1 MNSSIL
7 SKHLLTLRV
16 LQNQSFSTIK
26 QNVIRN
32 SSKANPKTEVE
43 TSRYQCKQPYK
54 HGCFNKDSTEHMIV
68 NDRDIHFSQFLASS
82 RSDPDNFGTL
92 SDDWKMHQRLKD
104 MPEEKDDVLETEY
117 LNNRE
122 GKRRLTTNQY
132 ARIIKKFLV
141 QKKVS

>member
-1 MNSSIL
+1 MNSTIL
-7 SKHLLTLRV
+7 SKNLLALRV

-26 QNVIRN
+26 QNIICN
-32 SSKANPKTEVE
+32 STKANRKIDVD
-43 TSRYQCKQPYK
+43 TSRHQFKQS
-54 HGCFNKDSTEHMIV
+54 NKNVRFHNGTENIKV
-68 NDRDIHFSQFLASS
+68 NDSDIHFSQFLASS

-104 MPEEKDDVLETEY
+104 MPEEKDDVVETEY

-132 ARIIKKFLV
+132 GRIIKKFLV

>member
-1 MNSSIL
+1 MNSTIL
-7 SKHLLTLRV
+7 SKNLLALRV

-26 QNVIRN
+26 QNIIRN
-32 SSKANPKTEVE
+32 STKANRKIDVD
-43 TSRYQCKQPYK
+43 TSRHQFKQS
-54 HGCFNKDSTEHMIV
+54 NKNERFHNGTENIKV

-104 MPEEKDDVLETEY
+104 MPAEKDDVVETEY

-122 GKRRLTTNQY
+122 GKQRLTTNQY
-132 ARIIKKFLV
+132 GRIIKKFLV

>member
-1 MNSSIL
+1 MNSTIL
-7 SKHLLTLRV
+7 SKNLLALRV

-26 QNVIRN
+26 QNIISN
-32 SSKANPKTEVE
+32 STKANRKIDVD
-43 TSRYQCKQPYK
+43 TSRHQFKQSNK
-54 HGCFNKDSTEHMIV
+54 NECFNSRENIKV

-104 MPEEKDDVLETEY
+104 MPEEKDDIVETEY

-132 ARIIKKFLV
+132 GRIIKKFLV

>member
-1 MNSSIL
+1 MNSTIL
-7 SKHLLTLRV
+7 SKNLLTLKV

-32 SSKANPKTEVE
+32 CSKPNTEVDS
-43 TSRYQCKQPYK
+43 SRNQYKQSYK
-54 HGCFNKDSTEHMIV
+54 HERLNKGTENMKV
-68 NDRDIHFSQFLASS
+68 NDRDVHFSQFLASS

-92 SDDWKMHQRLKD
+92 SDDWKMHQRLKE
-104 MPEEKDDVLETEY
+104 MPEEKDDILETEF

-122 GKRRLTTNQY
+122 GIRRLTTNQY
-132 ARIIKKFLV
+132 GRIIKKFLV

>member
-1 MNSSIL
+1 MNSTIL
-7 SKHLLTLRV
+7 SKNLLALRV

-26 QNVIRN
+26 QNIISN
-32 SSKANPKTEVE
+32 STKANRKIDVD
-43 TSRYQCKQPYK
+43 TSRHQIKQSYK
-54 HGCFNKDSTEHMIV
+54 NERFHNSTENIKV

-104 MPEEKDDVLETEY
+104 MPEEKDDVVENEF

-132 ARIIKKFLV
+132 GRIIKKFLV

>member
-1 MNSSIL
+1 MNSTIL
-7 SKHLLTLRV
+7 SKNLLALRV

-26 QNVIRN
+26 QNIIRN
-32 SSKANPKTEVE
+32 STKENRKIDVD
-43 TSRYQCKQPYK
+43 TSRHQFKQSYK
-54 HGCFNKDSTEHMIV
+54 NERFHNGTENIKV
-68 NDRDIHFSQFLASS
+68 SDRDIHFSQFLASS

-104 MPEEKDDVLETEY
+104 MPEEKDDVVETEY

-132 ARIIKKFLV
+132 GRIIKKFLV